1 MGGGLLQLVA
11 YGAQDAYITG
21 NPHITFWKVMY
32 KRHTNFAMESMRVN
46 FTGSPTY
53 GQRSVVVVNRNAD
66 LMFRTYLEVT
76 LPDTRLSALPANTI
90 SGVTATS
97 TPSLTTSGVYWTTG
111 GRRRLGYLLI
121 QQVEIEI
128 GGQIMDRHYGE
139 WMYLWE
145 SLTSPFDQSIR
156 LDQMLGQSSAGSYST
171 PSSCGGRPQVM
182 YIPLSFWFCRNPGL
196 ALPLIALQY
205 HEVRLNFIFRQATDL
220 VQNIYGYDGNG
231 NPLFW
236 SGGVAQAAQNL
247 PRFKDAAV
255 YIDYIYLDTDERRRF
270 AQQTHEYLIDQLQY
284 GLQQSITSQTVR
296 LDLTL
301 NHPVKELV
309 WVFQDAR
316 MLDCSLITNTV
327 SGNNNL
333 GNFGTAFNT
342 QPFQYSDI
350 VNRCRLQL
358 NGQDRFDER
367 YGDYFWKVQPYQ
379 HHSGGAFEQHALTQQ
394 PLQGSQPGSMVM
406 MFTLQGT
413 SSATPVTATAGV
425 QGGTLTLTGGATYA
439 QYVAAGSPPMNIISA
454 TDLTTAG
461 GGGGVSAPGVL
472 VGTYFITLVLD
483 PTSATASACKITTKT
498 GGTAAVIGSGNDTL
512 QITAMLEPNQGITD
526 PLASTTPLAGAGYTQ
541 NPSYAGTGASASYVP
556 ATFNYAQAGYQQ
568 TNYGYTQSVNPIN
581 MYSFSLA
588 PEEHQPSGSCN
599 FSRIDTTTLVFDTL
613 TGSATGALSA
623 GQFPSKN
630 YPYLFRLY
638 AVNYNIFRVMS
649 GMGGLAYSN

>member
-21 NPHITFWKVMY
+21 NPHITFWKVLY
-32 KRHTNFAMESMRVN
+32 KRHTNFAMEAMRVN
-46 FTGSPTY
+46 FTGSPAY

-76 LPDTRLSALPANTI
+76 LPDTRLSALGTTI
-90 SGVTATS
+90 AGVTGSSVPSTS
-97 TPSLTTSGVYWTTG
+97 TAGVLWTAG

-128 GGQIMDRHYGE
+128 GGQVMDRHYGE

-145 SLTSPFDQSIR
+145 SLTSQYDQSVR
-156 LDQMLGQSSAGSYST
+156 LDQMLGYNAEGVVTT
-171 PSSCGGRPQVM
+171 PQGCGGRPTVM

-220 VQNIYGYDGNG
+220 VQSVYGYNSAGTA
-231 NPLFW
+231 LTW
-236 SGGVAQAAQNL
+236 TGGVATAAQLL
-247 PRFKDAAV
+247 PRFKDCAV
-255 YIDYIYLDTDERRRF
+255 YVDYIYLDTDERRRF

-309 WVFQDAR
+309 WVYQDAR
-316 MLDCSLITNTV
+316 KLDCSLPATTT
-327 SGNNNL
+327 GAAL
-333 GNFGTAFNT
+333 PYT
-342 QPFQYSDI
+342 QPFSYDDI
-350 VNRCRLQL
+350 ADRCRLQL

-379 HHSGGAFEQHALTQQ
+379 HHSGGGFEQHAQVQLPLT
-394 PLQGSQPGSMVM
+394 GSVLGSVYAS
-406 MFTLQGT
+406 FT
-413 SSATPVTATAGV
+413 
-425 QGGTLTLTGGATYA
+425 GTLAATGVITLTANTYSGSIITGGLMSIVSAVVSTTGIQIAGFPIGTTITALTSGTANVSGATYSTSVTSGA
-439 QYVAAGSPPMNIISA
+439 TTGTVTFFAIYDPSSSPVDPIS
-454 TDLTTAG
+454 G
-461 GGGGVSAPGVL
+461 ISGVSG
-472 VGTYFITLVLD
+472 
-483 PTSATASACKITTKT
+483 
-498 GGTAAVIGSGNDTL
+498 
-512 QITAMLEPNQGITD
+512 
-526 PLASTTPLAGAGYTQ
+526 LAGVT
-541 NPSYAGTGASASYVP
+541 
-556 ATFNYAQAGYQQ
+556 NYAQAGFQQ
-568 TNYGYTQSVNPIN
+568 TNQTYAQSVNPIN
-581 MYSFSLA
+581 VYSFALA

-599 FSRIDTTTLVFDTL
+599 FSRIDTTTLVFDSI
-613 TGSATGALSA
+613 TGDAAGAKSA
-623 GQFPSKN
+623 GAFPSKN
-630 YPYLFRLY
+630 FPYLFRMY